1 MPPQRAARRSVLP
14 ATPIDATLTGAPCAL
29 HQARRSAEAARLGFR
44 VAVVPAE
51 PGQRSSAA
59 KPARTVDGM
68 RVLEVPGVLTALD
81 VLRLTA
87 RSGRVPPAP
96 EF

>member
-1 MPPQRAARRSVLP
+1 V
-14 ATPIDATLTGAPCAL
+14 
-29 HQARRSAEAARLGFR
+29 
-44 VAVVPAE
+44 
-51 PGQRSSAA
+51 
-59 KPARTVDGM
+59 
-68 RVLEVPGVLTALD
+68 VLEVPGVLTALD